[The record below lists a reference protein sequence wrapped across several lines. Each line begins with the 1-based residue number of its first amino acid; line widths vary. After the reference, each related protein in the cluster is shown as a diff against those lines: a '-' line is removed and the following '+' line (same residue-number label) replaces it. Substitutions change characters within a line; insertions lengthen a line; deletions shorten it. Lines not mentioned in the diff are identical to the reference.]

1 MKKFDDIIKSKLEQ
15 HEFAYDPSKWES
27 LSNAMSGSASA
38 QPKAPSFRNNL
49 ISGIAAT
56 TIMSAIMIG
65 APYISD
71 QKSSA
76 KETLAQSSHD
86 TKAMV
91 SNKSEDSPEANAN
104 FEVQKEHDIELI
116 ELKKKD
122 NSKATIGQAVA
133 GNTADIDKTNNATVN
148 QVNET
153 IDNDSPVEEPETGDI
168 NVAVDFVA
176 KGVQCEG
183 KTVSFQSI
191 SDTDG
196 SFQWI
201 IDDVYVLEGES
212 VDFKFNSPGD
222 HTVRMIFRH
231 SNNKSSDVMK
241 QVAIYEKPKV
251 DFLITDEI
259 SDNCFNRKVTFK
271 ASPDINGHTW
281 NINKDVISK
290 ETEFS
295 NLLKSGWYDIALS
308 AVNEEGCVSKVTTSY
323 NVENGTV
330 IFLPSAFSPSKQD
343 DLNDTYLPANLDKMA
358 SFSLKITRS
367 STLKVAYETSELKP
381 WDGSIMNTS
390 EMARTGELFMVEVVA
405 TDHCGKTQSFAQQLT
420 IR

>member
-1 MKKFDDIIKSKLEQ
+1 
-15 HEFAYDPSKWES
+15 
-27 LSNAMSGSASA
+27 
-38 QPKAPSFRNNL
+38 
-49 ISGIAAT
+49 
-56 TIMSAIMIG
+56 
-65 APYISD
+65 
-71 QKSSA
+71 
-76 KETLAQSSHD
+76 
-86 TKAMV
+86 
-91 SNKSEDSPEANAN
+91 
-104 FEVQKEHDIELI
+104 
-116 ELKKKD
+116 
-122 NSKATIGQAVA
+122 
-133 GNTADIDKTNNATVN
+133 
-148 QVNET
+148 
-153 IDNDSPVEEPETGDI
+153 
-168 NVAVDFVA
+168 
-176 KGVQCEG
+176 
-183 KTVSFQSI
+183 
-191 SDTDG
+191 
-196 SFQWI
+196 
-201 IDDVYVLEGES
+201 
-212 VDFKFNSPGD
+212 
-222 HTVRMIFRH
+222 
-231 SNNKSSDVMK
+231 MK

-367 STLKVAYETSELKP
+367 STLKLAYETSELKP